1 MTTIAIV
8 VVDLMFQSRIRAAA
22 DALGFDA
29 RIADTADAAAS
40 AIDARPDLVVIDLHA
55 AGIDAAGTIR
65 TAKGAGARVLAFGRH
80 TEPQI
85 LRAAREAGADAGVA
99 RSQLVDELPQL
110 LQALLLPAATPDPA

>member
-29 RIADTADAAAS
+29 RITDTAEAAIS
-40 AIDARPDLVVIDLHA
+40 VVEARPDAVIIDLHA
-55 AGIDAAGTIR
+55 AGINAPATIR
-65 TAKGAGARVLAFGRH
+65 AAKDAGARVLAFGRH

-85 LRAAREAGADAGVA
+85 LRSAREAGADAVVA
-99 RSQLVDELPQL
+99 RSQLVDELPRL
-110 LQALLLPAATPDPA
+110 LQDLLRPEGDAKPA